1 MNLVEKRSNLIKVM
15 GVPEIVM
22 QSPSVIKEEVTEY
35 AENNS
40 QQLEMIGQTIQLTI
54 ERECRHII
62 WMMVVL

>member
-1 MNLVEKRSNLIKVM
+1 M
-15 GVPEIVM
+15 GVPETVT

-40 QQLEMIGQTIQLTI
+40 QQLEMIGQSIKLTI

-62 WMMVVL
+62 